1 MRRHIWWLVGL
12 VCTLLVIAMSA
23 RPGHRTRLA
32 TAEASPPI
40 QETLQMAQR
49 PAPEGSH
56 ADGNQA
62 RSGDRAR
69 AGTIHLNFRNV
80 DILQMITLMSEL
92 TGRNFLVDDKVRGHM
107 TLIAPQPVTRAEAYQ
122 IFLAALAMQGF
133 TVVSQGPISTI
144 VPLRDAK
151 TSPLPT
157 ATDTARPHQ

>member
-1 MRRHIWWLVGL
+1 MRRRIWRLVGL
-12 VCTLLVIAMSA
+12 IGTLLVVALNA
-23 RPGHRTRLA
+23 RLDYRACLA
-32 TAEASPPI
+32 TAEASPLT
-40 QETLQMAQR
+40 QEMQTAQR
-49 PAPEGSH
+49 PAPESSH
-56 ADGNQA
+56 AE
-62 RSGDRAR
+62 
-69 AGTIHLNFRNV
+69 GTVHLNFRNV

-157 ATDTARPHQ
+157 ATDTARPHR

>member
-1 MRRHIWWLVGL
+1 MRRHIWWVVGL

-23 RPGHRTRLA
+23 WLGHRTRLA
-32 TAEASPPI
+32 TVEASPPI
-40 QETLQMAQR
+40 QGTLQVAQR
-49 PAPEGSH
+49 STPEGS
-56 ADGNQA
+56 
-62 RSGDRAR
+62 RAN
-69 AGTIHLNFRNV
+69 GTVHLNFRNV

-92 TGRNFLVDDKVRGHM
+92 TGRNFLVDDKVRGRM
-107 TLIAPQPVTRAEAYQ
+107 TLVAPQPVTRAEAYQ

-157 ATDTARPHQ
+157 VTDTVPRPHQ

>member
-1 MRRHIWWLVGL
+1 MRRRIWWLVGL
-12 VCTLLVIAMSA
+12 VCTLLVIAVSA

-56 ADGNQA
+56 AD
-62 RSGDRAR
+62 R
-69 AGTIHLNFRNV
+69 TIHLNFRNV

-122 IFLAALAMQGF
+122 IFLAALTMQGF

-157 ATDTARPHQ
+157 VTDTTRPRR

>member
-1 MRRHIWWLVGL
+1 MRRRIWWLVGL
-12 VCTLLVIAMSA
+12 VCTLLVIAVSA

-56 ADGNQA
+56 AD
-62 RSGDRAR
+62 R
-69 AGTIHLNFRNV
+69 TIHLNFRNV

-92 TGRNFLVDDKVRGHM
+92 TGRNFLVDDKVRGHI
-107 TLIAPQPVTRAEAYQ
+107 TLVAPQPVTRAEAYQ
-122 IFLAALAMQGF
+122 IFLAALTMQGF

-157 ATDTARPHQ
+157 VTDTTRPRR

>member
-1 MRRHIWWLVGL
+1 MRRRIWWLVGL
-12 VCTLLVIAMSA
+12 VCLLLVIALSA
-23 RPGHRTRLA
+23 RPGHRARLA
-32 TAEASPPI
+32 TAEASPPT
-40 QETLQMAQR
+40 QGAPQGAQR
-49 PAPEGSH
+49 PAPEGSRTR
-56 ADGNQA
+56 N
-62 RSGDRAR
+62 
-69 AGTIHLNFRNV
+69 GTIHLNFRNV

-133 TVVSQGPISTI
+133 TVVSQRPISTI

-157 ATDTARPHQ
+157 VTDPTRPRQ